1 VNDVP
6 VKWSFLLKD
15 RKLAI
20 SCSNPPI
27 KIKCVP
33 ENDMKADHN
42 NVWENNIAQSIW
54 NNSICGFTHHTEIN
68 LTD

>member
-1 VNDVP
+1 MPP
-6 VKWSFLLKD
+6 VLAAMFMVLVFECVGQFYYWGKRVAAAFELVIA
-15 RKLAI
+15 KLAI

-42 NVWENNIAQSIW
+42 NV
-54 NNSICGFTHHTEIN
+54 
-68 LTD
+68 